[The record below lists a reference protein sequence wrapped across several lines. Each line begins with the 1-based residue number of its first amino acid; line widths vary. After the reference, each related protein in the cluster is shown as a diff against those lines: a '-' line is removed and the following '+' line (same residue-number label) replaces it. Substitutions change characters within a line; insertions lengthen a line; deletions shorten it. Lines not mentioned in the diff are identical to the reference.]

1 MQLWFAG
8 AASLDVYLWP
18 CNVQAWNCWCS
29 LQTQWRAGTGGIVGL
44 DYTAVL
50 AYLRTVQQLRGAELR
65 EVFDCLQ
72 AAERA
77 MLEVIREG

>member
-1 MQLWFAG
+1 MQQWFAG
-8 AASLDVYLWP
+8 AGSLEVYLWP
-18 CNVQAWNCWCS
+18 CNVQAWNCWCA
-29 LQTQWRAGTGGIVGL
+29 LQTQWRVGMGGIVGM

-50 AYLRTVQQLRGAELR
+50 AYLRAVQQLRGAELR
-65 EVFDCLQ
+65 EVFEGLQ